1 MESSTANQIT
11 TPGNQ
16 NFFLSPQFPLQRQY
30 EALRAYLVEEEASAD
45 VARRFG
51 YSPGAFRVL
60 CYQFGTTLKNAPPSS
75 ASRNA
80 DLNLLPPAIGSVI
93 WRLPCG
99 NVISRSM
106 TCSGNWLPPATPSAS
121 TPSRLAP

>member
-16 NFFLSPQFPLQRQY
+16 NFFLSPQFPMQRQY
-30 EALRAYLVEEEASAD
+30 EALRAYLVEEESSAD

-60 CYQFGTTLKNAPPSS
+60 CYLFRHDPQKRASFFRQPQRGPQSSPARDRVRDFGC
-75 ASRNA
+75 R
-80 DLNLLPPAIGSVI
+80 PAQTQSLG
-93 WRLPCG
+93 L
-99 NVISRSM
+99 
-106 TCSGNWLPPATPSAS
+106 
-121 TPSRLAP
+121 